1 MDVKDRG
8 MPMQTNSAS
17 ENIVELRPIFLP
29 TVKGI
34 HIRTLKE
41 LIERLDEANKIFK
54 VTWFL

>member
-29 TVKGI
+29 LVKGI
-34 HIRTLKE
+34 HIHTLKE
-41 LIERLDEANKIFK
+41 LIDRLEEANKDFQG
-54 VTWFL
+54 L